1 MKKFLCVL
9 LILCLVPVFGVSESF
24 ELAVEYFNIY
34 ANEMGLTELPQNYQT
49 EKDEDG
55 KERYTFDISDSIKFL
70 LYVKNDEVYMCG
82 VVVFSADSYLDFLA
96 YCLCGAFSVDPSGSL
111 YVGVDLIQDFC
122 MVRSGKG
129 DQKSNAINGIYEVS
143 GIGGEKISFLYVKVN
158 Q

>member
-24 ELAVEYFNIY
+24 ELAVEHFNIY
-34 ANEMGLTELPQNYQT
+34 AYEMGLTELPQNYQM

-82 VVVFSADSYLDFLA
+82 VVVLSADSYLDFLA